1 MSDVIKLLLVDDHEV
16 VRKGMKFL
24 LEDEENLEIIGE
36 ASDGEEALQKIEEL
50 KPNLVLLDVNM
61 PVMNG
66 IEAAKKISANY
77 PAVRVLIFSM
87 HNDPDYI
94 VNSVTNGV
102 DGYILKDAEK
112 EEIMKAMKTIH
123 RGEKYFPPNVSAL
136 LVSALQGGGMPKVKS
151 KRSASVLDK
160 LSKKEKE
167 ILKFIAQGM
176 SSKDIALRLTLSIRT
191 VSNHRANMLK
201 KTGLNNTAELVRMAT
216 NEGF

>member
-1 MSDVIKLLLVDDHEV
+1 MLVDDHEV

-36 ASDGEEALQKIEEL
+36 ASDGEEALQRIEEL

-61 PVMNG
+61 PGMNG

-112 EEIMKAMKTIH
+112 EEILKAMKTVH

>member
-36 ASDGEEALQKIEEL
+36 ASDGEEALQRIEEL

-61 PVMNG
+61 PGMNG

-112 EEIMKAMKTIH
+112 EEILKAMKTVH